1 MILSF
6 IGSMGSG
13 KTLSLVRE
21 AKNYYD
27 KGYKIFSN
35 IHLTFPHIK
44 ISRSDLLDYANRKE
58 QFKNSFFLV
67 DEFAIFVGD
76 SRRSASERNIAISYF
91 IVMTRKLGIIL
102 GLTSQT
108 WNMIEK
114 RVRENTDIFIE
125 CKSFQLSGGVVLIR
139 NRYQAS
145 NGKSLQKYFKGNSYF
160 SLYDTLEIVDFKN

>member
-1 MILSF
+1 MILAY

-27 KGYKIFSN
+27 MGYKIYSN
-35 IHLTFPHIK
+35 ITLSFPHVK
-44 ISRSDLLDYANRKE
+44 ITRADLLDYANKKE
-58 QFKNSFFLV
+58 QFKDSFFLI

-76 SRRSASERNIAISYF
+76 ARRSASDRNIALSYF
-91 IVMTRKLGIIL
+91 IVMTRKLNIIL

-108 WNMIEK
+108 WNMVEK

-125 CKSFQLSGGVVLIR
+125 CKSFKLSGGVVLIR

-145 NGKSLQKYFKGNSYF
+145 NGKSIEKYFKGNKYF
-160 SLYDTLEIVDFKN
+160 NLYDTLEIVDFKV